1 MPSVIKRSCI
11 LRVPSDLSPVASGQF
26 ERLLNAGVTDR
37 PERIV
42 LDCGSLERVVSNH
55 IALLWRANT
64 LCQEAAIDL
73 RLLNPPLALMR
84 VLNVLD
90 LTHTFGFEGET
101 EAESLHSDRD
111 LAAANLPSEYAE
123 SARADIADIDWAIM
137 RFVKF
142 LNGLNVSAT
151 TALELKT
158 IFYEVATNIRCHS
171 GLGPIDQFSV
181 DVRADRDAITMTFS
195 DNGRPFDPTTVPDTL
210 EVEEASRSKRRRGF
224 GLIMIR
230 RLANRLEYR
239 HDETTGNMLT
249 IVKEWR
255 R

>member
-1 MPSVIKRSCI
+1 MPSAVKRSCI

-26 ERLLNAGVTDR
+26 ERLLSAGVTDC

-42 LDCGSLERVVSNH
+42 LDCGSLDRVVSNH

-64 LCQEAAIDL
+64 LCQEASIDL

-90 LTHTFGFEGET
+90 LTHTFGFEGEA
-101 EAESLHSDRD
+101 EAESLHSDKD
-111 LAAANLPSEYAE
+111 LLMANLPSEYSE
-123 SARADIADIDWAIM
+123 SARADIGDIDWAIL

-151 TALELKT
+151 TILELKT

-171 GLGPIDQFSV
+171 GLSPIDLFSLE
-181 DVRADRDAITMTFS
+181 VRADLSALTIVFS
-195 DNGRPFDPTTVPDTL
+195 DNGKPFDPTAAPDAL
-210 EVEEASRSKRRRGF
+210 AIEEASRSRKRRGF
-224 GLIMIR
+224 GLIMVR
-230 RLANRLEYR
+230 RLANRLEYH
-239 HDETTGNMLT
+239 HDETKGNVLS
-249 IVKEWR
+249 IIKEWR